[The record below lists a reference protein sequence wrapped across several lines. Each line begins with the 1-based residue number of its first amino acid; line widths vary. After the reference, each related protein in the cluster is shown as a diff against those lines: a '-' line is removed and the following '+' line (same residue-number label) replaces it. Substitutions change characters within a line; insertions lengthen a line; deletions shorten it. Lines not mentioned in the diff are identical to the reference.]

1 MQNIIYAEAIDGE
14 INESAPIAEVDMDW
28 VMINR
33 LREAALRSARTE
45 TQQHKW
51 MLDELLRNVQ
61 IIEA

>member
-28 VMINR
+28 MVNR
-33 LREAALRSARTE
+33 LREAAIRSARTE